1 MANTGKDEVAWAE
14 LQRQLDAKGLKVKR
28 GTMQDTTFI
37 EADPWSSKKMYEG
50 TLRLAAAEMGLA
62 QRKERRAISVTSSI
76 KKKKILITALSK
88 K

>member
-1 MANTGKDEVAWAE
+1 
-14 LQRQLDAKGLKVKR
+14 
-28 GTMQDTTFI
+28 
-37 EADPWSSKKMYEG
+37 MYEG

-76 KKKKILITALSK
+76 KKKILITALSK